1 MFLIDDI
8 LLAPLNGLVAL
19 AKVIDRQLNEELYS
33 PDKIQEELMQLQLQF
48 ELDEIGEDEYTAR
61 EAELLARLDESRNR
75 GQ

>member
-61 EAELLARLDESRNR
+61 EAELLARLDESRHR